1 MAGSYVYLIRA
12 GERIKVGH
20 SANLDRRLRAFQTG
34 NAEECHVVSAIWLR
48 NAAEV
53 ERQLKDNLAQFRH
66 REEWFNVSTRQAV
79 EKLWGLRGMFV
90 YDEQPETVVIE
101 RTYNAPVEKVWT
113 ALTDVDQVREW
124 YFDQVREWYFDLKDS
139 KPEVGFEFGFV
150 VEHEGNRYDHRYKV
164 TEVIPQRKIA
174 YTWRYEGHEGDSL
187 VTIELFPDGDKTRLK
202 LTHEGLETFP
212 KTPAFA
218 RENFEKGWTA
228 IIGSELK
235 EFVERKP

>member
-1 MAGSYVYLIRA
+1 MTTKNMTA
-12 GERIKVGH
+12 
-20 SANLDRRLRAFQTG
+20 
-34 NAEECHVVSAIWLR
+34 
-48 NAAEV
+48 
-53 ERQLKDNLAQFRH
+53 
-66 REEWFNVSTRQAV
+66 
-79 EKLWGLRGMFV
+79 
-90 YDEQPETVVIE
+90 ETVVIE

-113 ALTDVDQVREW
+113 ALTDVEQVREW
-124 YFDQVREWYFDLKDS
+124 YFDQVREWYFDLNEFI
-139 KPEVGFEFGFV
+139 PEVGFEFGFV
-150 VEHEGNRYDHRYKV
+150 VEHEGNRYDHRCKV

-187 VTIELFPDGDKTRLK
+187 VTIELFSDGDKTRLK

>member
-1 MAGSYVYLIRA
+1 MFRVIKGG
-12 GERIKVGH
+12 GEIKNMTTKNMT
-20 SANLDRRLRAFQTG
+20 A
-34 NAEECHVVSAIWLR
+34 
-48 NAAEV
+48 
-53 ERQLKDNLAQFRH
+53 
-66 REEWFNVSTRQAV
+66 
-79 EKLWGLRGMFV
+79 
-90 YDEQPETVVIE
+90 ETVVIE

-139 KPEVGFEFGFV
+139 KP
-150 VEHEGNRYDHRYKV
+150 
-164 TEVIPQRKIA
+164 EVIPQRKIA